1 MQNPIN
7 ILTKGIQGYLKKRYI
22 LDLLV
27 SNRKPITINL
37 SITGKI
43 I

>member
-7 ILTKGIQGYLKKRYI
+7 ILTKGIQGYLRKRHI

-27 SNRKPITINL
+27 SNRKSININL
-37 SITGKI
+37 RLQEKI